1 MLRRLSILFV
11 LIVLPGLSETPEAK
25 DPELGC
31 DVRAEVLQAKVD
43 ALQARL
49 NSQSAYI
56 ELLKTDAGI
65 QYAVL
70 EARGNDLLNPLQ
82 AAREK
87 AQQVCGEGFT
97 FDLGLVK
104 CTKTEQPKPPVQQ
117 PSDAPS
123 AP

>member
-1 MLRRLSILFV
+1 M
-11 LIVLPGLSETPEAK
+11 AA
-25 DPELGC
+25 DPEDEEPVLGC
-31 DVRAEVLQAKVD
+31 EVRAEVLQAKVD

-49 NSQSAYI
+49 NSLSAYV

-65 QYAVL
+65 QYAML

-87 AQQVCGEGFT
+87 AQKLCGEGFA
-97 FDLGLVK
+97 FDLNTVTCK
-104 CTKTEQPKPPVQQ
+104 KTELPKSPN
-117 PSDAPS
+117 AGPS